1 MIETTRPSDPPDAML
16 ISRRE
21 VLRRAAL
28 LAGVALSPELL
39 TFVGRAQTP
48 AATTYLTTAQGALM
62 SAVAERILPRTDTPG
77 ALDVGVPAFIDRFY
91 GEFMS
96 PEDQK
101 LLVAGLAE
109 IDSGARS
116 AHGASF
122 ATLTAAQQDSVLRA
136 VATAQSSASTSLGA
150 TNPSSFALLRSTTI
164 LGYFTSDQ
172 VGKNVLHYDP
182 VPGAYDGCAPIDQVG
197 RRNWTT

>member
-1 MIETTRPSDPPDAML
+1 MTTPIRQSEPPDASL

-21 VLRRAAL
+21 ALRRAAL

-48 AATTYLTTAQGALM
+48 ASKTYLTAAQAAIA
-62 SAVAERILPRTDTPG
+62 SAAAERILPRTDTAG
-77 ALDVGVPAFIDRFY
+77 ATDVGVPAFIDRFY
-91 GEFMS
+91 GEFLS
-96 PEDQK
+96 ADDQQ
-101 LLVAGLAE
+101 LLVKGLGE
-109 IDSGARS
+109 IESAAKT

-122 ATLTAAQQDSVLRA
+122 ASLAAPQQDAVLGA
-136 VATAQSSASTSLGA
+136 VATAQPGA
-150 TNPSSFALLRSTTI
+150 ERSSFALLRSTTI
-164 LGYFTSDQ
+164 LGYFTSEQ

-182 VPGAYDGCAPIDQVG
+182 VPGAYDGCVPIDQVG